1 MTIANHTQPILVIID
16 CATDFEAE
24 LLWAINHSECTNA
37 PLII

>member
-24 LLWAINHSECTNA
+24 LLWQSTIQNVLT
-37 PLII
+37 PL